1 MVSNHPQLAGGS
13 HLPDITVITP
23 VFYRGEIIFFVASRG
38 HHADIGGIA
47 PGSMPPN
54 SKTLEDEGAMIVA
67 FKLVK
72 DGVFQEDGITEILN
86 APGKLPGNYATR
98 NLRDNLSDLKAQ
110 VAANNS
116 GIHLLQELVEEQG
129 LLEVQSYMK
138 FIQKN
143 AEKAVRS
150 MLCEFALK
158 HGSQAHSVDYMD
170 DGSPIE
176 LNVSINENT
185 GDAVFDFAGTGPQVL
200 GNHNAPPAVTYS
212 AVIYS
217 LRSLIGE
224 EIPLNQGCL
233 APITFKIPKF
243 SLLNPS
249 VNAAVV
255 GGNVLTSQRIVDV
268 VLKAFRAC
276 AASQG
281 CMNNLTFGDQSFGYY
296 ETIAG
301 GAGAGPTWYVR
312 FH

>member
-1 MVSNHPQLAGGS
+1 
-13 HLPDITVITP
+13 
-23 VFYRGEIIFFVASRG
+23 
-38 HHADIGGIA
+38 
-47 PGSMPPN
+47 MPPN
-54 SKTLEDEGAMIVA
+54 SKSLEDEGAMIIA

-72 DGVFQEDGITEILN
+72 DGLFQEEGITEILC

-98 NLRDNLSDLKAQ
+98 NLKDNLSDLKAQ
-110 VAANNS
+110 VAANNA
-116 GIHLLQELVEEQG
+116 GIRLLQELVDEHG
-129 LLEVQSYMK
+129 LLEVQSYMT

-143 AEKAVRS
+143 AETAVRS
-150 MLCEFALK
+150 MLSEFALK
-158 HGSQAHSVDYMD
+158 YGSEAYAIDYMD
-170 DGSPIE
+170 DGTPIE
-176 LNVSINENT
+176 LRIRINEKT
-185 GDAVFDFAGTGPQVL
+185 GDALFDFSGTGPQVL

-212 AVIYS
+212 AVIYC

-233 APITFKIPKF
+233 APITFKIPKY

-249 VNAAVV
+249 VDAAVV

-301 GAGAGPTWYVR
+301 GAGAGPTWCVL
-312 FH
+312 FL